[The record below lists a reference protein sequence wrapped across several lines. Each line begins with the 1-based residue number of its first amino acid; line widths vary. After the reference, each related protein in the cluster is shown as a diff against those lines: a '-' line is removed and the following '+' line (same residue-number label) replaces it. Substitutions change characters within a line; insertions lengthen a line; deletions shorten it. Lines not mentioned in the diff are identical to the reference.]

1 MGLIIFD
8 KDSTLVR
15 PVGPAGNQAPNNI
28 ADQILYDGVVDVCN
42 KLKGEGHV
50 LAVASNQGGVAFGLI
65 SREDAV
71 AMVKDAAD
79 KIGAVLFA
87 LCACHPSGSK
97 LGVVRDSFYRKPNPG
112 MILYLIDALGFAPQD
127 TIFVGDLET
136 DRIAAIK
143 AGVQF
148 EWADDFFGRGENS
161 PINDL
166 VDSVDDDDSEYPEED
181 DDNEE
186 DEDYEEE
193 DDDEDEDEILD
204 DEDIEDEDIE
214 DEDDEDDDSEDD

>member
-1 MGLIIFD
+1 MLYIFD

-15 PVGPAGNQAPNNI
+15 PVGPAGNQAPNKLS
-28 ADQILYDGVVDVCN
+28 DQILYDGVVDVCN

-65 SREDAV
+65 SREDAI

-148 EWADDFFGRGENS
+148 EWADDFFGRGTNQ

-166 VDSVDDDDSEYPEED
+166 VDSIDDDDSEYEDLDDEED
-181 DDNEE
+181 SDDDE
-186 DEDYEEE
+186 EDYEDYAEV
-193 DDDEDEDEILD
+193 DDDEYEDEILD
-204 DEDIEDEDIE
+204 DDNDDEEDEE
-214 DEDDEDDDSEDD
+214 D